1 MATGTKRP
9 AGKTVGRSNQE
20 AAALRRIMAT
30 NQRRESSFCCAYCSS
45 QWLFP
50 FALPDCPSCSHC
62 CYCVHIWYKY
72 WAVTIIWWYN
82 PGLELKLMML
92 KNIHLLLWSY
102 HVVSFC
108 LWRTGPVVCSSF
120 SLDKPPIYLVSKL
133 SINLNEKWL
142 RCSIFE
148 YWLLDKPPL
157 MGGNYRGPKQALH
170 FGASALGFDVL

>member
-20 AAALRRIMAT
+20 AAALWRIMAT

-50 FALPDCPSCSHC
+50 FALPALIAVTVTV
-62 CYCVHIWYKY
+62 VHIWYKY
-72 WAVTIIWWYN
+72 WVVTAIWWYN
-82 PGLELKLMML
+82 PGLELKIMML

-108 LWRTGPVVCSSF
+108 LWRTGLVVWSSF
-120 SLDKPPIYLVSKL
+120 SLDKPPIYLVFKL